1 MWDKNIITEVNS
13 NDYLLLDG
21 TFYNGN
27 ELPER
32 DMSEIPHPFVVESME
47 LFKQIPKV
55 EKNKIHFIHF
65 NHTNPLNNPKS
76 NELNLLINKGFN
88 VANQGQIFKL

>member
-1 MWDKNIITEVNS
+1 MARLSD
-13 NDYLLLDG
+13 LDL
-21 TFYNGN
+21 
-27 ELPER
+27 EQKR
-32 DMSEIPHPFVVESME
+32 
-47 LFKQIPKV
+47 
-55 EKNKIHFIHF
+55 KIHFIHF